1 LSFAAREAVHIQAYS
16 HLIDTL
22 GMPETTYKQ
31 FMEYEAMAEKH
42 VISVLVENRPGA
54 LTRSAGLFARRGFN
68 IETLSVGPSED
79 ENVSRI
85 TMTVD
90 GATHSIEQ
98 ITKQLNKL
106 VNVIKIRELRA
117 DESVARELALFKI
130 ASDDGRGNVVI
141 EIANIFRGRIVDVS
155 RQAITIELTGSEE
168 KIAAFEEMVRPLGII
183 EMMRSG
189 QIAISRGGEET

>member
-1 LSFAAREAVHIQAYS
+1 
-16 HLIDTL
+16 
-22 GMPETTYKQ
+22 
-31 FMEYEAMAEKH
+31 MAEKH

-54 LTRSAGLFARRGFN
+54 LTRIAGLFARRGFN